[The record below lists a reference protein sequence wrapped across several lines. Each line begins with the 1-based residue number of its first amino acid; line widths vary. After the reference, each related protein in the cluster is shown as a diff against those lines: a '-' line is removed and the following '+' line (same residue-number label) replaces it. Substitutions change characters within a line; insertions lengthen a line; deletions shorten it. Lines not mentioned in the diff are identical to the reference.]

1 MWTRVASAVRGVKAD
16 RMKRF
21 GALANL
27 DGLSLGCYTRSY
39 EMARIV
45 KADAEGALPE
55 AVAVL
60 KGGGLVVYPSDTV
73 YGLAAAASDERAV
86 ERAFVVKGRDA
97 GKALSLLLAD
107 AADLEPVCA
116 EVPSLARV
124 LADRYW
130 PGPLTLVLRRS
141 PGFHS
146 AALGGGDTVAVRVPD
161 HPFLRELIRALSEPI
176 TGTSANRSGRPACR
190 SAQEVERELGD
201 AVDLI
206 IDGGPSGEGPES
218 TVVDVTRGLPAILR
232 EGAIP
237 RADVERLARVAT

>member
-1 MWTRVASAVRGVKAD
+1 
-16 RMKRF
+16 
-21 GALANL
+21 
-27 DGLSLGCYTRSY
+27 
-39 EMARIV
+39 MARIV
-45 KADAEGALPE
+45 KAEAKPTLAE

-86 ERAFVVKGRDA
+86 GRVFAVKGRDVE
-97 GKALSLLLAD
+97 KALSLLLAD
-107 AADLEPVCA
+107 AADLEHLCA
-116 EVPSLARV
+116 EVPLLARV

-141 PGFHS
+141 PDFRS

-161 HPFLRELIRALSEPI
+161 HPFLRKLIRALGEPI

-201 AVDLI
+201 AVELI
-206 IDGGPSGEGPES
+206 IDGGPSRAGPES
-218 TVVDVTRGLPAILR
+218 TVVDVTSGLPVILR

-237 RADVERLARVAT
+237 RADVERLGRTGIATV